1 MENITAF
8 LDNLFTLL
16 GSVSYGLLIAVALCV
31 AGGLVVL
38 FSLACYISPRLR
50 AADKR
55 PVLHF
60 LNAYSAVFFALLLT
74 GRTIERAL
82 FYAVVFWFVGYLYYG
97 AVCAL
102 TRTGMGAPRRP
113 VNVVSAL
120 PEFAPAPVRKVEA
133 PAADG
138 SVRLDHALAIAD
150 RLLLKQL
157 ARADRQELEK
167 IKTTLT
173 VIQVKGSPSP
183 KEGEIINAQFN
194 ALLKLMSKY
203 DY

>member
-8 LDNLFTLL
+8 FDNVFAVL
-16 GSVSYGLLIAVALCV
+16 GSLGFNLLITVALSV
-31 AGGLVVL
+31 FGGLAVL
-38 FSLACYISPRLR
+38 FALACYISPRLR
-50 AADKR
+50 ASDKR
-55 PVLHF
+55 PLMHFVNAFAVL
-60 LNAYSAVFFALLLT
+60 FFALMLT
-74 GRTIERAL
+74 GQKLERAL
-82 FYAVVFWFVGYLYYG
+82 FFSAVFWIAGYLYYG

-102 TRTGMGAPRRP
+102 TRTALKGAPRA

-120 PEFAPAPVRKVEA
+120 PESRPAVVRKVEA
-133 PAADG
+133 PAAAG
-138 SVRLDHALAIAD
+138 AVRLDHALSIAD

-157 ARADRQELEK
+157 SRADRQELEK

-173 VIQVKGSPSP
+173 VIQVKGQPSP
-183 KEGEIINAQFN
+183 QEGEIINSQFN